1 MTVSVLALLC
11 LCTLLF
17 VIVGAIVVVVLL
29 WRRFRTVVTVGTVV
43 HKTIR
48 RRENVGLIGLI
59 RIIEALSTRDQ
70 STPTIPGSSSHPVGR
85 YAVVPT
91 MLTATEQ
98 QFAGV
103 LRDILPNEYQY
114 MVQVSLHRVVH
125 LRQMQHNRRWL
136 NSHWNRIAQ
145 KSLDFVIVR
154 AADMRIMM
162 ALELDDASHE
172 RADRI
177 ARDELL
183 DSIMQDAGLP
193 LVHIPTRIMH
203 DRLAVQQQIMP
214 FLTAP

>member
-1 MTVSVLALLC
+1 MTFSVLALLC

-48 RRENVGLIGLI
+48 RRENVALMGLI
-59 RIIEALSTRDQ
+59 RIIEALISTRDQ
-70 STPTIPGSSSHPVGR
+70 STSTIPGSSSHPVGR
-85 YAVVPT
+85 YAAVTT

-98 QFAGV
+98 QFAVV
-103 LRDILPNEYQY
+103 LRDILPPEYQY

-125 LRQMQHNRRWL
+125 VRRMQTNRQWL
-136 NSHWNRIAQ
+136 NPHWNRIAQ

-154 AADMRIMM
+154 ATDTRIML
-162 ALELDDASHE
+162 AIELDDASHE

-183 DSIMQDAGLP
+183 DTIMHDAGVP
-193 LVHIPTRIMH
+193 LVHIPVRIMH
-203 DRLAVQQQIMP
+203 DRVAVQQHVMP
-214 FLTAP
+214 FLTN